1 MLNSS
6 GYRYNFLLSDNELCI
21 DFPYDADPE
30 CSELNNPDECYCN
43 NCNWDWDEG
52 SDGECVDHEGGDN
65 NNGRVKRL
73 EQQRNYKNAMYNFST
88 SCKDEDLDQ
97 MLFNY
102 NQESDGTIY
111 MWYKLDDGSGM
122 CEEVLLEPV
131 GRSGS

>member
-1 MLNSS
+1 M
-6 GYRYNFLLSDNELCI
+6 
-21 DFPYDADPE
+21 
-30 CSELNNPDECYCN
+30 
-43 NCNWDWDEG
+43 
-52 SDGECVDHEGGDN
+52 
-65 NNGRVKRL
+65 
-73 EQQRNYKNAMYNFST
+73 EQRRNYKNAMYSFST
-88 SCKDEDLDQ
+88 SCLSEEDK